1 MGITSPLSDS
11 IMEVMGL
18 LLWIDHCLTPNV
30 ISGPPTQADEAQLM
44 CQQFF
49 FFLSNHSGL
58 SLSDLATAPAIP
70 ILDPQEGQQSR
81 IQSGM

>member
-49 FFLSNHSGL
+49 FFYLTTVAYL
-58 SLSDLATAPAIP
+58 CP
-70 ILDPQEGQQSR
+70 ISPQHLLFPS
-81 IQSGM
+81 